1 MLKELQKLH
10 LTTNLLGYMVGYKK
24 ISFKFKKKR
33 EREKEHCARMACFWH
48 HLLVFLT
55 SSCPVILLEVGFLG
69 GDLRAFIRTF
79 PLSLA
84 RASTCTADPLA
95 TLPLSLASLLRVTL
109 QLGAGATSL

>member
-24 ISFKFKKKR
+24 ICFKFKKKK
-33 EREKEHCARMACFWH
+33 REKEHCARMACFWH

-55 SSCPVILLEVGFLG
+55 SCPVILLEVGFLG

-109 QLGAGATSL
+109 QLGGGATSL

>member
-24 ISFKFKKKR
+24 ICFKFKKKK
-33 EREKEHCARMACFWH
+33 REKEHCARMACFWH

-55 SSCPVILLEVGFLG
+55 SCPVILLEVGFLG
-69 GDLRAFIRTF
+69 GDLQAFIRTF